1 MHQSAHAQDRP
12 LYRYRFGNAEY
23 DQARHELRLGG
34 LLVELEQRPLQVL
47 ECLLLHAD
55 EVVTR
60 EELFDTV
67 WSGRPTV
74 DNVLPNAVAKLRKG
88 LGAADGRRIRTL
100 PRVGYRLDGPV
111 ERSVAGRRLS
121 SRLDLAAGMPVPG
134 RGHFT
139 LERQLGPAH
148 GSEVWLARHA
158 KTGEARVYKFS
169 TDGEHLAALK
179 REATLYRVLRDTLG
193 EREDFVRVLDWNFE
207 TPPFYL
213 ECEYGGPNLAEWA
226 AGESGLESLDLG
238 QRLELFLQI
247 ADGIAAAHGVG
258 VLHKDLKPANVLVQ
272 VHDGQLHLRI
282 ADFGSGRL
290 LDPERLDRL
299 GITAL
304 GMTMTQAVSAD
315 SATGTPLYLAP
326 ELLAGQSPT
335 VRSDLY
341 ALGLIL
347 YQMAIADL
355 RRPLAS
361 GWEQDIGDELLCEDI
376 AAATDGNPSRRLAS
390 VGELAERLRQRESRR
405 SERRR
410 LDAAEARAQRAE
422 QLLERSRARRPWM
435 FTAAALLLVGLSI
448 SLWQF
453 SRARHALQEAKQQ
466 TAIANA
472 SNQFLNEDILGAG
485 IGGDSPAWYERNPPL
500 REILDA
506 ASRRLDQRFGG
517 GPLLLAGLHQ
527 TLGRAYRSTGAFAKA
542 AVQLEAASRLLQRG
556 LGPGNERSLR
566 ARYELAVTEADLSH
580 FTKADALLASADT
593 TAGTRIGGVSELA
606 LRAHLAHGDVLYQ
619 ELKIPRALH
628 EYQLAKNLQSL
639 LRPNDASLAAHL
651 LLAIAGCDLR
661 MGRPAEAEKVSRRI
675 LAGAPFTQ
683 DRVGLASLALARMHL
698 GDALR
703 GQGRYREAIPI
714 LQQAVEEFGRA
725 EGADSHLALG
735 ALSTLGYMYS
745 MTGDKAKSLQ
755 TQRQVYRLTLHRW
768 GAQSQTTLVE
778 LLNLGSDEYDTG
790 DLKNALVHLRKAEAG
805 LRAISGDTGP
815 LVQAARVEEASVL
828 SELGRNR
835 EALAMLDRIDPKAY
849 QATTADPGRAFVL
862 QALKAQ
868 VRMRMGVPG
877 SASQLRRAIA
887 DMRGAK
893 VSEEEIK
900 PFRAQL
906 ASATTPR

>member
-1 MHQSAHAQDRP
+1 MPHSAHARDRP

-23 DQARHELRLGG
+23 DEARHELRLGG

-47 ECLLLHAD
+47 ECLLHHAD

-88 LGAADGRRIRTL
+88 LGETEGGRIRTL

-121 SRLDLAAGMPVPG
+121 SRLDLAVGQPVPG
-134 RGHFT
+134 RGHFV

-179 REATLYRVLRDTLG
+179 REATLYRVLHDSLG
-193 EREDFVRVLDWNFE
+193 ERDDFVRVLDWNFD
-207 TPPFYL
+207 TPPFFL

-226 AGESGLESLDLG
+226 AEPPGLASLDLG

-258 VLHKDLKPANVLVQ
+258 VLHKDLKPANVLVHA
-272 VHDGQLHLRI
+272 HDGGYRLRI

-315 SATGTPLYLAP
+315 SSTGTPLYLAP

-347 YQMAIADL
+347 YQMAVADL

-361 GWEQDIGDELLCEDI
+361 GWEQDIGDALLCEDI
-376 AAATDGNPSRRLAS
+376 AAATDGNPARRLAS
-390 VGELAERLRQRESRR
+390 VGELAERLRTREARRAERQR
-405 SERRR
+405 
-410 LDAAEARAQRAE
+410 LLAAEARAQHAE
-422 QLLERSRARRPWM
+422 HLLERSRARRPWM
-435 FTAAALLLVGLSI
+435 LTAAVLLLAGLSI
-448 SLWQF
+448 SLWQY
-453 SRARHALQEAKQQ
+453 SRARRALEEAEQQ

-472 SNQFLNEDILGAG
+472 SNRFLNEDILGAG
-485 IGGDSPAWYERNPPL
+485 IGGDSAAWYERNPRL

-506 ASRRLDQRFGG
+506 ASKRLDQRFGG

-542 AVQLEAASRLLQRG
+542 ATQLEAASGLLKRG
-556 LGPGNERSLR
+556 LGPDNERTLR
-566 ARYELAVTEADLSH
+566 AQYELAVVEADLSH
-580 FTKADALLASADT
+580 FKKANALLQSADA
-593 TAGTRIGGVSELA
+593 TAGRRIGGVSELA
-606 LRAHLAHGDVLYQ
+606 LRAHLARGDVLYQ
-619 ELKIPRALH
+619 QLQIPQALG
-628 EYQLAKNLQSL
+628 EYRVAKNLQTL
-639 LRPNDASLAAHL
+639 LRPDDAPLAAHL

-661 MGRPAEAEKVSRRI
+661 MGRPAEAEKVSRQI

-683 DRVGLASLALARMHL
+683 ERVGLATLALARMHL

-703 GQGRYREAIPI
+703 GQGQYRAAIPI
-714 LQQAVEEFGRA
+714 LQQAVGEFSRA
-725 EGADSHLALG
+725 EGTDSHLALG

-745 MTGDKAKSLQ
+745 MIGDEAKSLEI
-755 TQRQVYRLTLHRW
+755 QRQVYRLTLHRW
-768 GAQSQTTLVE
+768 GAHSQTTLVE

-790 DLKNALVHLRKAEAG
+790 DLKQALAHLQQADAG
-805 LRAISGDTGP
+805 LRAIGGGKSP

-828 SELGRNR
+828 SGLGRNR
-835 EALAMLDRIDPKAY
+835 EALAMLDAIDPKAY

-868 VRMRMGVPG
+868 IRMRMHMPG
-877 SASQLRRAIA
+877 SADQLRRAIA
-887 DMRGAK
+887 AMQGAK

-900 PFRAQL
+900 PFQAQL
-906 ASATTPR
+906 ASASP